1 MRCAGVRAPSLRLI
15 QALAVCSLRRD
26 SAGAIQGLQM
36 LHEVCEDLEAIDSL
50 RQLEINLSPEER
62 FWLGNL
68 LGDRKSLQRSAA

>member
-1 MRCAGVRAPSLRLI
+1 MPCAGVRPPSLRLI
-15 QALAVCSLRRD
+15 QGLAVCALRRD
-26 SAGAIQGLQM
+26 SAGAIQGLQI
-36 LHEVCEDLEAIDSL
+36 LHEVCEDLEAIESL

>member
-1 MRCAGVRAPSLRLI
+1 MPFAGVRPSSLRLI
-15 QALAVCSLRRD
+15 QGLAVCCLRRS

-36 LHEVCEDLEAIDSL
+36 LYEVCEDLEAIESL